1 MSNLNIPQHGFSNLE
16 FEERASKAQ
25 KIMHKQQ
32 LDAIFVTTPQ
42 NIRYFTGF
50 DSQFWESPTRPWFVI
65 VPNEGKPIAV
75 IPEIGQPAMQSTWL
89 DDVRTWTAP
98 NPKDDGISLL
108 KSTLE
113 QCSNRFKKIGAEL
126 GHEMSLRMPV
136 IDFYKLKEK
145 TQLEIVDGSP
155 AIWNMR
161 MVKTKAEINH
171 INYICNIA
179 SAAYEELPN
188 HLEIGD
194 TEREAVRKLRIDI
207 AKRGADSTPFMPA
220 ISGPGGVSQI
230 VCGPTDRILE
240 KGDILFIDTGST
252 YDGYFCDFDRNFA
265 FGEISSEVE
274 RIHEVLWLATE
285 AGIKAA
291 VPGVTTD
298 DIWLAMNTI
307 IQDAGTIGNNVGRLG
322 HGLGLQLTEPPS
334 HRPGD
339 NTLILEDMVLTIE
352 PAMEYAPGKMI
363 VHEEN
368 IAITKDG
375 AKLLTKRAPREMPL
389 VK

>member
-16 FEERASKAQ
+16 FEERLSKAQ

-113 QCSNRFKKIGAEL
+113 QCSKRFKKIGAEL
-126 GHEMSLRMPV
+126 GREMSLRMPI

-161 MVKTKAEINH
+161 MVKTKA
-171 INYICNIA
+171 
-179 SAAYEELPN
+179 
-188 HLEIGD
+188 
-194 TEREAVRKLRIDI
+194 
-207 AKRGADSTPFMPA
+207 
-220 ISGPGGVSQI
+220 
-230 VCGPTDRILE
+230 
-240 KGDILFIDTGST
+240 
-252 YDGYFCDFDRNFA
+252 
-265 FGEISSEVE
+265 
-274 RIHEVLWLATE
+274 
-285 AGIKAA
+285 
-291 VPGVTTD
+291 
-298 DIWLAMNTI
+298 
-307 IQDAGTIGNNVGRLG
+307 
-322 HGLGLQLTEPPS
+322 
-334 HRPGD
+334 
-339 NTLILEDMVLTIE
+339 
-352 PAMEYAPGKMI
+352 
-363 VHEEN
+363 
-368 IAITKDG
+368 
-375 AKLLTKRAPREMPL
+375 
-389 VK
+389 